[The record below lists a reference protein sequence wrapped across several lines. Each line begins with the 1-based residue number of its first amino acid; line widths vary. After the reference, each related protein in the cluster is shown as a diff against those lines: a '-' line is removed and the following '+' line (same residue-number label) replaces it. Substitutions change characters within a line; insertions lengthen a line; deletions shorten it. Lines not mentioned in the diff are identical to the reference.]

1 MSDATQARDVRVLR
15 VRPAAA
21 RTIRYWPWLAAL
33 LISIVLPWLF
43 YDWQHARHSG
53 FAVSVMS
60 QTGMM
65 IIFALSFNMLMG
77 QAGLLSFCHSVLF
90 GLAGYST
97 VHFLNADGAGDMPVP
112 MELIPLL
119 SGLTGLGFAAVFGY
133 VATKQRSTAFAM
145 ITLGIV
151 QLVTTAATMFN
162 HFFGGEGGVRTDRV
176 IGHSLFGLRYAQSI
190 EVYYLIVAW
199 MLIAAIGM
207 YFHTVTP
214 LGRMANACRDNHER
228 AQFVGYD
235 PRMVRF
241 VQFTLAGF
249 YAGIAGGLF
258 AIDYEI
264 VTFDAVAAPLAA
276 NALLMAYIGGAT
288 TFFGPVLGAILITL
302 MQSGVSL
309 MSNSWLIYVGVLFIA
324 MVTFA
329 PAGLTGIILEHA
341 PIARSGLMCRLV
353 LPYARILVPG
363 LIVLSGFIGLVELAS
378 FFTIGMAQGKHL
390 ALFGQAIDIHSPVPW
405 LISLVCLLGGGVW
418 LSREARRF
426 KSVWD
431 GLAELAKRDGSQRGA
446 QRGALPG
453 EAR

>member
-1 MSDATQARDVRVLR
+1 MSDAVEVRAAPARI
-15 VRPAAA
+15 ATA
-21 RTIRYWPWLAAL
+21 RTVHYWPWLAAL
-33 LISIVLPWLF
+33 LISVVLPWLF
-43 YDWQHARHSG
+43 YDWQHARHAG
-53 FAVSVMS
+53 FVVSVLS

-97 VHFLNADGAGDMPVP
+97 AHFLNAAGNGDLPVP
-112 MELIPLL
+112 MELMPLL
-119 SGLTGLGFAAVFGY
+119 AGLTGLGFGAVFGY

-151 QLVTTAATMFN
+151 QLVTTAATMFH
-162 HFFGGEGGVRTDRV
+162 HFFGGEGGVSTDRM
-176 IGHSLFGLRYAQSI
+176 IGRSLFGLNYAHSI

-207 YFHTVTP
+207 YYHTSTP

-241 VQFTLAGF
+241 VQFALSGF

-258 AIDYEI
+258 AITYEI

-309 MSNSWLIYVGVLFIA
+309 MSNSWLVYVGVLFIA

-329 PAGLTGIILEHA
+329 PAGLTGIVLEHA
-341 PIARSGLMCRLV
+341 PIARAGLLRRLTR
-353 LPYARILVPG
+353 PYARVLTPG
-363 LIVLSGFIGLVELAS
+363 AVVLIGFIGIVELLS
-378 FFTIGMAQGKHL
+378 FLTIGMAQGKRF
-390 ALFGQAIDIHSPVPW
+390 ALFGRTIDIYSATPW
-405 LISLVCLLGGGVW
+405 LFSLVCLFGGGFW
-418 LSREARRF
+418 LSRESRRF
-426 KSVWD
+426 KRVWD
-431 GLAELAKRDGSQRGA
+431 SLTEI
-446 QRGALPG
+446 
-453 EAR
+453 ARHGGTR

>member
-1 MSDATQARDVRVLR
+1 MSDAADTHDVRVLPA
-15 VRPAAA
+15 RPGAA
-21 RTIRYWPWLAAL
+21 RAIRYWPWLAAAAV
-33 LISIVLPWLF
+33 SIVLPWLF
-43 YDWQHARHSG
+43 YDWQHARHAG
-53 FAVSVMS
+53 FMVSMLS

-65 IIFALSFNMLMG
+65 VIFALSFNMLMG

-97 VHFLNADGAGDMPVP
+97 VHFLNAAGAGELPIP
-112 MELIPLL
+112 MELMPLL
-119 SGLTGLGFAAVFGY
+119 AGLTGLVFAVAFGY

-151 QLVTTAATMFN
+151 QLVTTAATMFHN
-162 HFFGGEGGVRTDRV
+162 FFGGEGGVKTDRE
-176 IGHSLFGLRYAQSI
+176 IGISLFGFEYGKSI

-199 MLIAAIGM
+199 MLIAALGM
-207 YFHTVTP
+207 YYHTTTP

-241 VQFTLAGF
+241 LQFALSGF

-258 AIDYEI
+258 AITYEI

-302 MQSGVSL
+302 LQSGVSL
-309 MSNSWLIYVGVLFIA
+309 MSNSWLVYVGVLFIA

-329 PAGLTGIILEHA
+329 PTGLTGIVLEHG
-341 PIARSGLMCRLV
+341 PIARAGLLRRLV
-353 LPYARILVPG
+353 LPYLRMFAPG
-363 LIVLSGFIGLVELAS
+363 VIVLFGFVGLVELAS
-378 FFTIGMAQGKHL
+378 FLTIGMAQGKRL
-390 ALFGQAIDIHSPVPW
+390 ALFGHAMDIYSPMPW
-405 LISLVCLLGGGVW
+405 LVTLLCLVAGGVW
-418 LSREARRF
+418 LSHEATRF
-426 KSVWD
+426 KRVWD
-431 GLAELAKRDGSQRGA
+431 GLMEIAR
-446 QRGALPG
+446 PG
-453 EAR
+453 GER